1 MVSSSS
7 DDISTVKGSLGAVD
21 GAGASAVGGTG
32 PGGASVEP
40 SAAGKDGKGGQV
52 TVLRGRGGT
61 GRFFIGEDGA

>member
-7 DDISTVKGSLGAVD
+7 DDISTVKGSLGVVD

-40 SAAGKDGKGGQV
+40 SAAGKGGQV

-61 GRFFIGEDGA
+61 GKFFIGEDGA